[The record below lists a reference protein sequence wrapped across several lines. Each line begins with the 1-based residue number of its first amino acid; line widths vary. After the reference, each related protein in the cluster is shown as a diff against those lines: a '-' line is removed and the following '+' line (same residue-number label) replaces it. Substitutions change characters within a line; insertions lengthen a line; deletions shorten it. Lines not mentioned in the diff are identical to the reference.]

1 MATKYDRDED
11 YLHTLKLAKARGESV
26 DDLIAI
32 ERKEKALRSGKK
44 QMASKKRTRRPSK
57 RAHKIHTG
65 GMPSS
70 HVAHAKHGKKRRAK
84 KARKTHAKKAH
95 AKHSTSKR
103 SAAKG
108 STKPRYFTSKSGRTW
123 CLAVC

>member
-1 MATKYDRDED
+1 
-11 YLHTLKLAKARGESV
+11 
-26 DDLIAI
+26 
-32 ERKEKALRSGKK
+32 
-44 QMASKKRTRRPSK
+44 MASKKRTRRPAK
-57 RAHKIHTG
+57 RRAHKIHTG

-84 KARKTHAKKAH
+84 KARKTAKKGWAH
-95 AKHSTSKR
+95 DPKIKSNVGRKTHAKR